1 MNRSLALLALTLC
14 LPLAARADDA
24 TQHARAQELI
34 TVLKSQ
40 QMLGQLSTNLEQ
52 QAHNAAMQIVGA
64 NATPEATA
72 RVQEFDK
79 KVAGMVDAQLS
90 WNAIGPEVVNIY
102 AKTFTEEELTAILNF
117 YKSPAG
123 AAFVAKM
130 PTVNTQLN
138 QIAQP
143 KLAALQSQVGQAFSE
158 FRSANAAPAGPPTL
172 NTLPP
177 AGPAPKPA
185 APATPAK

>member
-1 MNRSLALLALTLC
+1 MNRSIALLALTLC

-102 AKTFTEEELTAILNF
+102 AKTFTEEELTGILNF

-143 KLAALQSQVGQAFSE
+143 KLAALQTQVGQAFSG
-158 FRSANAAPAGPPTL
+158 FRGANAGPPTL
-172 NTLPP
+172 NSLPP